1 MSFCISRSVENW
13 PEMASNETAMFTLLS
28 HPNLADILGDTD
40 LILSAF
46 IFGNLLIPDSQN
58 SKPLDSKIDD
68 LLLSQL
74 SLDVSTSQVAGIL
87 AKTAFGCADL
97 MFLLW
102 DSRFHIP

>member
-1 MSFCISRSVENW
+1 MQKTSPDGPKWGQEDFFLLIQ
-13 PEMASNETAMFTLLS
+13 TL
-28 HPNLADILGDTD
+28 PTFWATQI

-102 DSRFHIP
+102 GSRFHIP